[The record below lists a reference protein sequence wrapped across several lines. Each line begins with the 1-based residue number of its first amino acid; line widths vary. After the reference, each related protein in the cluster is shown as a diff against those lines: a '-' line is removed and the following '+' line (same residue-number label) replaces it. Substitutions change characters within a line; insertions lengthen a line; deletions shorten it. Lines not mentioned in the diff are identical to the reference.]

1 MTDAQNAI
9 SILSAVFVLIITIM
23 NLTSIHD
30 YKVYKKKY
38 DELFRGLYK
47 FEPTP
52 GLNNI
57 YFYLYD
63 YDINTQ
69 TRSRTNVEIIFFTGG
84 DIKLTDNVYIHKSQL
99 WMSFVSWYYYRKFHR
114 LKDDTI
120 REYHIREAFRTA
132 GQNRESV
139 LYERYMKQQRL
150 DFKFFRG

>member
-1 MTDAQNAI
+1 MTDAQNVI

-23 NLTSIHD
+23 NFSSIHD

-47 FEPTP
+47 YEPAP
-52 GLNNI
+52 GLHNT
-57 YFYLYD
+57 YFFLYD

-99 WMSFVSWYYYRKFHR
+99 WMSFVSWYYYIKFHK
-114 LKDDTI
+114 LKDSAINEYNI
-120 REYHIREAFRTA
+120 RE
-132 GQNRESV
+132 GQRRRAQN
-139 LYERYMKQQRL
+139 LFDERSKLQNNL
-150 DFKFFRG
+150 NFKFLRG

>member
-1 MTDAQNAI
+1 MSDTQNVI

-30 YKVYKKKY
+30 YKVYKKIF

-47 FEPTP
+47 YEPTP
-52 GLNNI
+52 GLNNT

-84 DIKLTDNVYIHKSQL
+84 DIKLTDNLYIHKSQV
-99 WMSFVSWYYYRKFHR
+99 WMSFVSWYYYIKFHK
-114 LKDDTI
+114 LKDSTIKEYNI
-120 REYHIREAFRTA
+120 RE
-132 GQNRESV
+132 GQRRRAQN
-139 LYERYMKQQRL
+139 LFDERSKL
-150 DFKFFRG
+150 KKNLNFKFFRG